1 MCYLMHV
8 RCCGSEWE
16 DKASKL
22 GSRFDIQAVAKEVN
36 QVMLTCVR
44 LHRGSLCARY
54 FGMCAQAR

>member
-1 MCYLMHV
+1 MHV
-8 RCCGSEWE
+8 RCCRSEWE